1 MQCDVSTGVTGALS
15 TGRVS
20 ANMPWKP
27 PRLSLVRDIF
37 EGDEK
42 LARRSVW
49 AAMLAGRT
57 APSGEE
63 ESARSFR
70 GVQSVVPGAW
80 GGVWRRMEER
90 TSGSKAH
97 ESHFLMEME
106 E

>member
-1 MQCDVSTGVTGALS
+1 M
-15 TGRVS
+15 S

-27 PRLSLVRDIF
+27 PRLSLVREIF

-80 GGVWRRMEER
+80 AGGVEKDGGENLWEQSPRV
-90 TSGSKAH
+90 AF
-97 ESHFLMEME
+97 SHGNGRIILHSRKIIP
-106 E
+106 

>member
-27 PRLSLVRDIF
+27 PRLSLVREIF

-42 LARRSVW
+42 LARWSVW

-80 GGVWRRMEER
+80 GCVEKDGGEN
-90 TSGSKAH
+90 
-97 ESHFLMEME
+97 L
-106 E
+106 